1 MNGGKYEM
9 HCLWCN
15 SHIIPEVSWENLF
28 ILAKP
33 KSLCQAC
40 EEELEIVQGGRC
52 RRCSRISEDAICS
65 DCKWWDEHTERDSI
79 IYNFSVF
86 TYNDMMQDMI
96 AKWKYRGDYHLG
108 NAFKP
113 YFTRSFQD
121 VFKSLKKEAIA
132 VPIPLSNERLVERG
146 FNQAKMLADFLP
158 VATKEIITRVHTE
171 KQSKKTRHE
180 RIGTKN
186 PFEITKPINKAVILV
201 DDIYTTGTTLRHAGT
216 LLHEHGCPR
225 VYAYT
230 LIRG

>member
-1 MNGGKYEM
+1 M

-15 SHIIPEVSWENLF
+15 SQIILEVSWENLF

-40 EEELEIVQGGRC
+40 ESELEILQGKRC
-52 RRCSRISEDAICS
+52 RRCSRISEDTICS
-65 DCKWWDEHTERDSI
+65 DCKWWDEHSSRDTIVS
-79 IYNFSVF
+79 NFSVF
-86 TYNDMMQDMI
+86 AYNLMMQDMI

-108 NAFKP
+108 NAFKQ
-113 YFTRSFQD
+113 YFTRSFQAAFSVLEKD
-121 VFKSLKKEAIA
+121 AVA
-132 VPIPLSNERLVERG
+132 VPIPLSKERLQERG

-158 VATKEIITRVHTE
+158 VETKEIITRVHTE
-171 KQSKKTRHE
+171 KQSKKTRRE

-186 PFEITKPINKAVILV
+186 PFEITKSINKPVILV
-201 DDIYTTGTTLRHAGT
+201 DDIYTTGTTLRHAGA
-216 LLHEHGCPR
+216 LLREHGCPK